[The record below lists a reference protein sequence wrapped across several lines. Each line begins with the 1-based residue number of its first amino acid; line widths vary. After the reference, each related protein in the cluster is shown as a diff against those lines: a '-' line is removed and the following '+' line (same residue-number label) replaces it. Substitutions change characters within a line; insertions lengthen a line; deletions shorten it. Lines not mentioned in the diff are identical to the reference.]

1 VRKIIFVVCGLLLAC
16 APALYVPDASVAER
30 TGFGL
35 DDLQQGRRL
44 YVDHCGSCHQL
55 HLPREYS
62 LEKWRTE
69 LDSMQSRAKLSD
81 SQKEQI
87 YRFIRA
93 GK

>member
-1 VRKIIFVVCGLLLAC
+1 MITLVCGLLLAC
-16 APALYVPDASVAER
+16 APALYRPDAMVAER
-30 TGFGL
+30 MGYDL
-35 DDLQQGRRL
+35 ADLQQGRQL

-55 HLPREYS
+55 HLPQDYS

-69 LDSMQSRAKLSD
+69 LDSMQTRARLSD